1 LTDSTEKRRRLLHH
15 WQVTT
20 PGVVAGTAFAA
31 DPSQYKNPHWPPE
44 HLLSKAPFAEL
55 KHGLIY
61 QAVPI
66 VPEKLT

>member
-1 LTDSTEKRRRLLHH
+1 LTDSTEKRRRPLHH

-20 PGVVAGTAFAA
+20 PGVVAGTA
-31 DPSQYKNPHWPPE
+31 E

-55 KHGLIY
+55 KHGLTY

>member
-1 LTDSTEKRRRLLHH
+1 LHH

-20 PGVVAGTAFAA
+20 PGVVAGTA
-31 DPSQYKNPHWPPE
+31 E

-55 KHGLIY
+55 KHGLTY

-66 VPEKLT
+66 VPEKPTQFRLNSPYTLVPIVEPIGLASHPNS